1 MILNSYNLK
10 KTLIMK
16 KRKEE
21 YINSTRIVPINNIYT
36 LKSDFIKKQNEYV
49 EEIKNVETKPK
60 KKSKNKKGLP
70 LVLDLSDL
78 DMVEFPKLKDEK
90 DEDIVIIDQV
100 DDEGV
105 KVDDEGVKV
114 DDEVDDEVDGEGV
127 KVDDEDVK
135 VDGED
140 VKVDGEDVK
149 VDGEDVK
156 VDDEDVKVDDEG
168 IKVEIEDIDDEPV
181 KGSPKEEPVEKEE
194 GDKEVKIKG
203 GREDIDAELKGGNNN
218 DIKKIVVTSFF

>member
-1 MILNSYNLK
+1 MILNSYNLR

-21 YINSTRIVPINNIYT
+21 YINSNRIVPINNIYT
-36 LKSDFIKKQNEYV
+36 LTSDFIKKQNEYV

-100 DDEGV
+100 DDE
-105 KVDDEGVKV
+105 D
-114 DDEVDDEVDGEGV
+114 V

-135 VDGED
+135 VDDED
-140 VKVDGEDVK
+140 VKVDDEDVKVDDEVDGEVDGEDVK
-149 VDGEDVK
+149 VDG
-156 VDDEDVKVDDEG
+156 EDVKVDDEG

-181 KGSPKEEPVEKEE
+181 KGFPKEEPVELVKGSPKEEPVEKEE
-194 GDKEVKIKG
+194 GDKEVKIKD

>member
-1 MILNSYNLK
+1 MILNSYNLR

-36 LKSDFIKKQNEYV
+36 LTSDFIKKQNEYV

-100 DDEGV
+100 DDE
-105 KVDDEGVKV
+105 D
-114 DDEVDDEVDGEGV
+114 V

-135 VDGED
+135 VDDED
-140 VKVDGEDVK
+140 VKVDDEVDGEVDGEDVK
-149 VDGEDVK
+149 VDG
-156 VDDEDVKVDDEG
+156 EDVKVDDEG
-168 IKVEIEDIDDEPV
+168 IKVEIEDIDDEPVKGFPKEEPVELV

>member
-36 LKSDFIKKQNEYV
+36 LTSDFIKKQNEYV

-105 KVDDEGVKV
+105 KVDDE
-114 DDEVDDEVDGEGV
+114 VDDEVDGEG
-127 KVDDEDVK
+127 
-135 VDGED
+135 
-140 VKVDGEDVK
+140 
-149 VDGEDVK
+149 VK